1 MNRAPFQSLLCIAAS
16 LVYCCPAFGEELE
29 IPLVDDLPSEIQ
41 ARVELRDR
49 MLASAHA
56 RSESTIT
63 FQSVVES
70 LKTWTPGQTITVAF
84 RGGSPQLRQDIAN
97 VARTWTQYANL
108 KLDFGAEADQGKF
121 REWSS
126 SDTNFAA
133 NIRID
138 FTYPG
143 YWSHV
148 GRDSSDEQVSAPHEP
163 SMNFQGYLNG
173 TPPGWE
179 GTVLHEFGHA
189 LGFHHEHQHP
199 IMGCDQEF
207 RWSDD
212 SGYMLTTN
220 SRGERTAD
228 TSGRRPGIYTMLGGP
243 PNMWS
248 ASRVDF
254 NLRQLRDS
262 SLYTLTDFDPRSI
275 MKYHFPAWMFVSGE
289 ESFCYNGSRNETLS
303 AGDQE
308 AARLAYPSA
317 RSKIRTL
324 RESRISALRD
334 LSQSRALQLEQ
345 RAVLDK
351 AIIELRAVERN

>member
-1 MNRAPFQSLLCIAAS
+1 MNRVRLQSLLCAAAA
-16 LVYCCPAFGEELE
+16 LILCCPALSAELE

-49 MLASAHA
+49 MLAVAHA
-56 RSESTIT
+56 RSESPIA

-70 LKTWTPGQTITVAF
+70 MKTWAPGQTITVAF
-84 RGGSPQLRQDIAN
+84 RGGSPELRQDIAN
-97 VARTWTQYANL
+97 VARTWTQFANL
-108 KLDFGAEADQGKF
+108 KLDFGAETEQGRY

-126 SDTNFAA
+126 SDTTFAA

-138 FTYPG
+138 FTYGG

-148 GRDSSDEQVSAPHEP
+148 GRDSSDEQVSAPNEP
-163 SMNFQGYLNG
+163 SMNFQGFLNG
-173 TPPGWE
+173 KPPGWE

-199 IMGCDQEF
+199 IMGCEQEF

-220 SRGERTAD
+220 SRGERIAD
-228 TSGRRPGIYTMLGGP
+228 LSGRRPGIYTVLGGP

-254 NLRQLRDS
+254 NLRQMRDS
-262 SLYTLTDFDPRSI
+262 SLFTLTAFDPSSI

-303 AGDQE
+303 AGDQA

-317 RSKIRTL
+317 RSKIRAL
-324 RESRISALRD
+324 SDSRISALRG
-334 LSQSRALQLEQ
+334 LSQSRELRLDQ

-351 AIIELRAVERN
+351 AIVDLRAAERD